1 MIEYFASLN
10 RMLSTLPDLKINFD
24 KENVKENL
32 KNLLYSIK
40 TNSTLIQTFQEM
52 IEIYESII
60 NKVNSIDSFDNSLFY
75 NFKKVLF
82 IQEKVML
89 QLIDGKKLEEKSE
102 IVKKMIN
109 QADLIIK
116 KDERVLLTYLLENPS
131 NMRDILKLLDINKML
146 YNLNRKLEML
156 VFQQEFYN

>member
-10 RMLSTLPDLKINFD
+10 RMLSTLPDLKINSD
-24 KENVKENL
+24 KENLKENL

-60 NKVNSIDSFDNSLFY
+60 SKINSIDSFDNSLFY

-131 NMRDILKLLDINKML
+131 
-146 YNLNRKLEML
+146 
-156 VFQQEFYN
+156 

>member
-1 MIEYFASLN
+1 
-10 RMLSTLPDLKINFD
+10 
-24 KENVKENL
+24 
-32 KNLLYSIK
+32 
-40 TNSTLIQTFQEM
+40 
-52 IEIYESII
+52 
-60 NKVNSIDSFDNSLFY
+60 
-75 NFKKVLF
+75 
-82 IQEKVML
+82 ML

>member
-10 RMLSTLPDLKINFD
+10 RMLSTLPDLKINSD
-24 KENVKENL
+24 KEDLKENL

-60 NKVNSIDSFDNSLFY
+60 NKINSIDSFDNSLFY

-146 YNLNRKLEML
+146 YNLNRKLEMFA
-156 VFQQEFYN
+156 FQQEFCN

>member
-10 RMLSTLPDLKINFD
+10 RMLSTLPDLKINSD

-60 NKVNSIDSFDNSLFY
+60 SKINSIDSFDNSLFY

-146 YNLNRKLEML
+146 YNLNRKLEMFA
-156 VFQQEFYN
+156 FQQEFYN

>member
-1 MIEYFASLN
+1 
-10 RMLSTLPDLKINFD
+10 
-24 KENVKENL
+24 
-32 KNLLYSIK
+32 
-40 TNSTLIQTFQEM
+40 M

-60 NKVNSIDSFDNSLFY
+60 SKINSIDSFDNSLFY

-146 YNLNRKLEML
+146 YNLNRKLEMFA
-156 VFQQEFYN
+156 FQQEFYN

>member
-10 RMLSTLPDLKINFD
+10 RMLSALPDLKINSD

-32 KNLLYSIK
+32 KKLLYSIK

-60 NKVNSIDSFDNSLFY
+60 SKINSIDSFDNSLFY

-146 YNLNRKLEML
+146 YNLNRKLEMFA
-156 VFQQEFYN
+156 FQQEFCN

>member
-10 RMLSTLPDLKINFD
+10 RMLSALPDLKINSD
-24 KENVKENL
+24 KENLKENL

-60 NKVNSIDSFDNSLFY
+60 NKINSIDSFDNSLFY

-156 VFQQEFYN
+156 AFQQEFYN